1 MKEQEEEGTF
11 SLSLHLSSTH
21 HLISGALRRRA
32 EEEDDEEEESDAGRK
47 RRGKRPARRVM
58 HCFAAERDGDV
69 KKGKIGA
76 PSFSKKKKKIAKLPL
91 STMKAEGK
99 KVFRTRLPPERVGA
113 LLCIDREFDG
123 GSMAT

>member
-1 MKEQEEEGTF
+1 MKEQEEVGSF

-21 HLISGALRRRA
+21 HLISEALRRRA
-32 EEEDDEEEESDAGRK
+32 EEEDDEEEESDAGRQRK
-47 RRGKRPARRVM
+47 GKRPARRVM
-58 HCFAAERDGDV
+58 HCLSAERDGDV

-76 PSFSKKKKKIAKLPL
+76 PSFSHKKIAKQPL

-99 KVFRTRLPPERVGA
+99 KVFRTRLLSERVGA